1 MWTFCNARNIKQ
13 GGIAQLLHALNFSHN
28 LLVTGISNHN
38 LTILLPV
45 SEAEGDSKA
54 NLTDDIGYDDI
65 SDDELDDLITGAE
78 DEREEKQSDKMGE

>member
-1 MWTFCNARNIKQ
+1 
-13 GGIAQLLHALNFSHN
+13 

-78 DEREEKQSDKMGE
+78 DEREEKQSDKMSE